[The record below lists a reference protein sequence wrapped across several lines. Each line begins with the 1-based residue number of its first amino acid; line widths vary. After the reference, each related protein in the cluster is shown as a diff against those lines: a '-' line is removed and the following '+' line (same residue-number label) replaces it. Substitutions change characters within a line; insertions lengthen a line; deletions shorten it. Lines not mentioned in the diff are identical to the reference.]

1 MPAATVL
8 IPTHCR
14 PQSIRQSIASAQAQ
28 SLGDFELFVVGD
40 GVEDATRD
48 TMAELAAA
56 DRRIRFFDFPKG
68 PRKGERYRHMALAE
82 ATGRFV
88 AYLGDDDV
96 WMEHHLKTLDRLLRK
111 ADFGHSLHV
120 GVDAQGELSVLPA
133 DLAQP
138 AFRSRM
144 LNERFNRFDFTF
156 GAHTLA
162 AYRRLP
168 HGWRTTPPDF
178 PWTDLHMWR
187 QFLAEPWCRARTAMV
202 PTCICTQS
210 NLRPNMSDA
219 ERASELAGWRAKF
232 ADPAFR
238 ALLWRRTL
246 QALQNGLRGGELG
259 PAAISATLRVKAE
272 LLRYRGY

>member
-28 SLGDFELFVVGD
+28 SLDDFELFVIGD
-40 GVEDATRD
+40 GVEDSTRD

-56 DRRIRFFDFPKG
+56 DRRIRFFDG
-68 PRKGERYRHMALAE
+68 PRKGEHNRHLALAE

-120 GVDAQGELSVLPA
+120 GVGAQGELSVLPA

-138 AFRSRM
+138 TFRGRM

-156 GAHTLA
+156 AGHTLA
-162 AYRRLP
+162 AYGGSSWPSPGVARGPR
-168 HGWRTTPPDF
+168 
-178 PWTDLHMWR
+178 
-187 QFLAEPWCRARTAMV
+187 WCRPASAPNRTCARPCRTPNGRPSSPAGAPSSPIPLSARSCGAGPCRLSRTA
-202 PTCICTQS
+202 
-210 NLRPNMSDA
+210 
-219 ERASELAGWRAKF
+219 
-232 ADPAFR
+232 
-238 ALLWRRTL
+238 
-246 QALQNGLRGGELG
+246 
-259 PAAISATLRVKAE
+259 
-272 LLRYRGY
+272 